1 MEVETK
7 KRIALYYP
15 YFMGGGAEAVG
26 LWMIEALKK
35 RYDVTLFTVADV
47 DFQKLN
53 AMYGTAI
60 CEDSI
65 TVEYLV
71 PGSLRTLCN
80 FLIAN
85 NGDFRMFFIHLLIRY
100 FKSKQSNY
108 DLPSSAFNAMDLGR
122 KGIQYI
128 HWVRV
133 LEGNSFYRKISGF
146 SFDQLKSNISIVNS
160 CRVAENVKKTYGI
173 DSVVVFPPVVIDAPA
188 VNWHQKENAFIC
200 SGRLV
205 KTKQPHKII
214 QILNAVRKRGFDI
227 KLYITGGGGGA
238 AEVKYKR
245 LVEKM
250 AQENSSWVT
259 LLENL
264 KYEEYVNILTKC
276 KYGIHYKQEPF
287 GISIAEMVKAGAIPF
302 VRSQGGQV
310 EIVGEHNHELFFDNE
325 EHAVDTI
332 VSVLSDSA
340 KQQKILE
347 SLEKQ
352 RYLFSTQRFMQE
364 INRIFEQYFEAQAS
378 STKKHLQ
385 I

>member
-1 MEVETK
+1 MEIENK
-7 KRIALYYP
+7 RRIALYYP

-26 LWMIEALKK
+26 LWMIEALKE

-53 AMYGTAI
+53 SMYGTDI
-60 CEDSI
+60 SEDSI
-65 TVEYLV
+65 AVESLV
-71 PGSLRTLCN
+71 PAHFRRLCN

-100 FKSKQSNY
+100 FKAKQSKY
-108 DLPSSAFNAMDLGR
+108 DLASSGFNAMDLGQ

-133 LEGNSFYRKISGF
+133 LEGNSFYRRISNF
-146 SFDQLKSNISIVNS
+146 SLDQLKSNVSIVNS
-160 CRVAENVKKTYGI
+160 CCVAENVKKTYGI
-173 DSVVVFPPVVIDAPA
+173 DSTVVFPPVVIDAPA
-188 VNWHQKENAFIC
+188 MDWHEKEEAFIC

-205 KTKQPHKII
+205 KTKQPHKVI
-214 QILNAVRKRGFDI
+214 QILSSVRKRGFNI

-238 AEVKYKR
+238 AEMKYKQ
-245 LVEKM
+245 LIEKM
-250 AQENSSWVT
+250 AKENSSWVT

-302 VRSQGGQV
+302 VRSKGGQV
-310 EIVGEHNHELFFDNE
+310 EIVGEQNQDLFFDNE
-325 EHAVDTI
+325 EDAVNKI
-332 VSVLSDSA
+332 INVLSNSA
-340 KQQKILE
+340 KQQKVLE
-347 SLEKQ
+347 ALDKQ
-352 RYLFSTQRFMQE
+352 RYLFSTHRFMQE
-364 INRIFEQYFEAQAS
+364 INKVFEHYFEKQAH
-378 STKKHLQ
+378 STENNL
-385 I
+385 